1 MSLINDA
8 LKRANQAARQKNDS
22 SPQAGPSMQPVDHP
36 GHAPQGRSNVV
47 AILLMI
53 VTGLAGLFFVLWWN
67 TRPPGPAVASRLPER
82 PEMVAPAPVSSSPV
96 ISADVSADSRR
107 PRIQINTNIVV
118 RELPA
123 TLVSSKATEPIPAA
137 IAPATTIPAP
147 TPSTGDVIAAEPPTP
162 PASFPAVKLQGIF
175 FRLKNPEA
183 MVNGKTVRVGE
194 SVLGAKVTRID
205 RREVVVEW
213 NGQSKT
219 LSLDGL

>member
-1 MSLINDA
+1 MISRYRSGKSNGVCVEMSAGAI
-8 LKRANQAARQKNDS
+8 ARLSQRQQS
-22 SPQAGPSMQPVDHP
+22 W
-36 GHAPQGRSNVV
+36 
-47 AILLMI
+47 I
-53 VTGLAGLFFVLWWN
+53 
-67 TRPPGPAVASRLPER
+67 R
-82 PEMVAPAPVSSSPV
+82 PETVRSGSAICPVGCSGQNQRAMGEASVCDCSIHPV
-96 ISADVSADSRR
+96 
-107 PRIQINTNIVV
+107 
-118 RELPA
+118 
-123 TLVSSKATEPIPAA
+123 
-137 IAPATTIPAP
+137 
-147 TPSTGDVIAAEPPTP
+147 